1 MKKFLLLMM
10 IVAFVGS
17 NSANAFT
24 IIGTGVNSCGK
35 FLNERSDHQL
45 NQHYIAWM
53 LGFITAL
60 NHEQRIDLK
69 ESIDSDGIYYA
80 VKNRCEDEPL
90 DEFWNA
96 IWWVHKNELK

>member
-1 MKKFLLLMM
+1 MKA
-10 IVAFVGS
+10 I
-17 NSANAFT
+17 
-24 IIGTGVNSCGK
+24 
-35 FLNERSDHQL
+35 
-45 NQHYIAWM
+45 
-53 LGFITAL
+53 
-60 NHEQRIDLK
+60 LK